1 MPPRDPSL
9 PEGTDKIIDTNQI
22 DSGSGATGGGG
33 GGSRSSGTGGKA
45 SGTTGGSTAAT
56 KSDTTGSAF
65 TFEKSGGA
73 TGKAA
78 DTIVNQLK
86 DQVSTL
92 KTTGVDRART
102 MADDGKRQATDL
114 LTTIAGIIQD
124 ASGSE
129 ANIRASAIARPT
141 ASTRSPTRSTSAPS
155 TICSTTPAPSCARAR
170 RSRSELPRWS
180 ASRSPAW
187 FAAASRKRAARPT
200 ATRPEPLAGPAVLKR
215 VEVTPPDHEPRDESI
230 GELFSRLV
238 EDGRAYA
245 RAELDLVKQIA
256 RHRAAK
262 AKTGA
267 ILLGVGVTLLL
278 CSLTALVLALVL
290 GLATLIGPF
299 GAGMAVFIVLA
310 VAGGLLARAGAKG
323 LASLG
328 GDEEEKAALA
338 KAEQL
343 P

>member
-1 MPPRDPSL
+1 
-9 PEGTDKIIDTNQI
+9 
-22 DSGSGATGGGG
+22 
-33 GGSRSSGTGGKA
+33 
-45 SGTTGGSTAAT
+45 
-56 KSDTTGSAF
+56 
-65 TFEKSGGA
+65 
-73 TGKAA
+73 
-78 DTIVNQLK
+78 
-86 DQVSTL
+86 
-92 KTTGVDRART
+92 
-102 MADDGKRQATDL
+102 
-114 LTTIAGIIQD
+114 
-124 ASGSE
+124 
-129 ANIRASAIARPT
+129 
-141 ASTRSPTRSTSAPS
+141 
-155 TICSTTPAPSCARAR
+155 
-170 RSRSELPRWS
+170 
-180 ASRSPAW
+180 
-187 FAAASRKRAARPT
+187 
-200 ATRPEPLAGPAVLKR
+200 PAVLKR
-215 VEVTPPDHEPRDESI
+215 VEVTPPDYEPRDESI

-328 GDEEEKAALA
+328 GDDEEKAALA

>member
-1 MPPRDPSL
+1 M
-9 PEGTDKIIDTNQI
+9 
-22 DSGSGATGGGG
+22 
-33 GGSRSSGTGGKA
+33 
-45 SGTTGGSTAAT
+45 
-56 KSDTTGSAF
+56 
-65 TFEKSGGA
+65 
-73 TGKAA
+73 
-78 DTIVNQLK
+78 
-86 DQVSTL
+86 
-92 KTTGVDRART
+92 
-102 MADDGKRQATDL
+102 
-114 LTTIAGIIQD
+114 
-124 ASGSE
+124 
-129 ANIRASAIARPT
+129 
-141 ASTRSPTRSTSAPS
+141 
-155 TICSTTPAPSCARAR
+155 
-170 RSRSELPRWS
+170 
-180 ASRSPAW
+180 
-187 FAAASRKRAARPT
+187 
-200 ATRPEPLAGPAVLKR
+200 LKR
-215 VEVTPPDHEPRDESI
+215 VEVTPPDYEPRDESI
-230 GELFSRLV
+230 GELFNRLV

-262 AKTGA
+262 AKSGA

-299 GAGMAVFIVLA
+299 GAGMVVFLVLA

>member
-1 MPPRDPSL
+1 M
-9 PEGTDKIIDTNQI
+9 
-22 DSGSGATGGGG
+22 
-33 GGSRSSGTGGKA
+33 
-45 SGTTGGSTAAT
+45 
-56 KSDTTGSAF
+56 
-65 TFEKSGGA
+65 
-73 TGKAA
+73 
-78 DTIVNQLK
+78 
-86 DQVSTL
+86 
-92 KTTGVDRART
+92 
-102 MADDGKRQATDL
+102 
-114 LTTIAGIIQD
+114 
-124 ASGSE
+124 
-129 ANIRASAIARPT
+129 
-141 ASTRSPTRSTSAPS
+141 
-155 TICSTTPAPSCARAR
+155 
-170 RSRSELPRWS
+170 
-180 ASRSPAW
+180 
-187 FAAASRKRAARPT
+187 
-200 ATRPEPLAGPAVLKR
+200 LKR
-215 VEVTPPDHEPRDESI
+215 VEATPPDYEPRDESI
-230 GELFSRLV
+230 GELFTRLV

-299 GAGMAVFIVLA
+299 GAGMVVFLVLA